1 MTYLV
6 TNAPEVLRLLAE
18 HMAIVFGGLILSIL
32 VGAPVGVLIHRVRIL
47 ELPVMTVAGLLY
59 ITPSLA
65 LFAALIP
72 LTGLGKTTAIVS
84 QVVYSLLVITRNT
97 VAGLRSVPAPEQE
110 AARGLGLSGLQR
122 FWMVEMPS
130 ALPIIVGGI
139 RVAAVMGVGIASI
152 AAYVGAGGLGSL
164 VFRGIATVDGSLI
177 LAGVLP
183 ITALALS
190 VDYSLRLIEL
200 RLGR

>member
-6 TNAPEVLRLLAE
+6 TNAPEVLRLLVQ
-18 HMAIVFGGLILSIL
+18 HMTIVFGGLILSII
-32 VGAPVGVLIHRVRIL
+32 VGVPIGVLISRVRVL
-47 ELPVMTVAGLLY
+47 ELPVMTAAGLLY

-72 LTGLGKTTAIVS
+72 
-84 QVVYSLLVITRNT
+84 IT
-97 VAGLRSVPAPEQE
+97 GLRSVPAPEQA

-122 FWMVEMPS
+122 FWMVEIPS

-190 VDYSLRLIEL
+190 IDYSLRFIEV

>member
-6 TNAPEVLRLLAE
+6 TNVPEILRLLAE
-18 HMAIVFGGLILSIL
+18 HMAIVFGGLALSIL
-32 VGAPVGVLIHRVRIL
+32 VGVPIGVLIHRIRIL
-47 ELPVMTVAGLLY
+47 EFPVMTLTGLLY

-65 LFAALIP
+65 LFAVLIP
-72 LTGLGKTTAIVS
+72 ITGLGKTTAIVS

-97 VAGLRSVPAPEQE
+97 ATGLRSVPAPEQE
-110 AARGLGLSGLQR
+110 AARGLGLSGMQR
-122 FWMVEMPS
+122 FLMVEIPA
-130 ALPIIVGGI
+130 ALPVIVGGI

-190 VDYSLRLIEL
+190 VDYSLRLIEVHL
-200 RLGR
+200 RR

>member
-1 MTYLV
+1 VTYLV
-6 TNAPEVLRLLAE
+6 TNAPEVLRLLVQ
-18 HMAIVFGGLILSIL
+18 HMTIVFGGLILSII
-32 VGAPVGVLIHRVRIL
+32 VGVPIGVLISRVRVL
-47 ELPVMTVAGLLY
+47 ELPVMTAAGLLY

-72 LTGLGKTTAIVS
+72 ITGLGKTTAIAA

-97 VAGLRSVPAPEQE
+97 VTGLRSVPAPEQE

-122 FWMVEMPS
+122 LWMVEIPS

-177 LAGVLP
+177 LAGVVP

-190 VDYSLRLIEL
+190 VDYSLRFIEV

>member
-32 VGAPVGVLIHRVRIL
+32 VGAPIGVLIHRVRIL

-110 AARGLGLSGLQR
+110 AALGLGLSGLQR

-190 VDYSLRLIEL
+190 VDYSLRFIEL

>member
-6 TNAPEVLRLLAE
+6 TNAPEVLRLLVQ
-18 HMAIVFGGLILSIL
+18 HMTIVFGGLILSII
-32 VGAPVGVLIHRVRIL
+32 VGVPIGVLISRVRVL
-47 ELPVMTVAGLLY
+47 ELPVMTAAGLLY

-72 LTGLGKTTAIVS
+72 ITGLGKTTAIAA

-97 VAGLRSVPAPEQE
+97 VTGLRSVPAPEQE

-122 FWMVEMPS
+122 LWMVEIPS

-190 VDYSLRLIEL
+190 VDYSLRFIEV

>member
-1 MTYLV
+1 MT
-6 TNAPEVLRLLAE
+6 A
-18 HMAIVFGGLILSIL
+18 
-32 VGAPVGVLIHRVRIL
+32 
-47 ELPVMTVAGLLY
+47 AGLLY

-72 LTGLGKTTAIVS
+72 ITGLGKTTAIAA

-97 VAGLRSVPAPEQE
+97 VTGLRSVPAPEQE

-122 FWMVEMPS
+122 FWMVEIPS

-190 VDYSLRLIEL
+190 VDYSLRFIEV

>member
-1 MTYLV
+1 MSYLV
-6 TNAPEVLRLLAE
+6 TNAPEVLRLLVQ
-18 HMAIVFGGLILSIL
+18 HMAIVFGGLVLSIM
-32 VGAPVGVLIHRVRIL
+32 VGVPIGVLISRVRVL
-47 ELPVMTVAGLLY
+47 ELPVMTAAGLLY

-72 LTGLGKTTAIVS
+72 ITGLGKTTAIVA

-97 VAGLRSVPAPEQE
+97 VTGLRSVPAPEQE
-110 AARGLGLSGLQR
+110 AARGLGLSSLQR
-122 FWMVEMPS
+122 FWMVEIPS

-190 VDYSLRLIEL
+190 VDYSLRFIEV

>member
-1 MTYLV
+1 VTYLV
-6 TNAPEVLRLLAE
+6 TNAPEVLRLLVQ
-18 HMAIVFGGLILSIL
+18 HMTIVFGGLILSII
-32 VGAPVGVLIHRVRIL
+32 VGVPIGVLISRVRVL
-47 ELPVMTVAGLLY
+47 ELPVMTAAGLLY

-72 LTGLGKTTAIVS
+72 ITGLGKTTAIAA

-97 VAGLRSVPAPEQE
+97 VTGLRSVPAPEQE

-122 FWMVEMPS
+122 LWMVEIPS

-190 VDYSLRLIEL
+190 IDYSLRFIEV